1 MNLLHQVALTPEQED
16 LRTSV
21 RRFFATRAA
30 EPHLREVMESE
41 RGFDPDVHHRL
52 ARDLGA
58 HGLAVPERFGGAG
71 AGWREVAV
79 VAEEAGRCL
88 YSGPYLSSAVLAVAA
103 LLASGDEPMCR
114 DHLPGLSGGS
124 TVGALAFAEDDGRWD
139 AGGTGTRAVR
149 AGDGWALT
157 GAKRFVV
164 DGHVADLLLVTAATD
179 EGVGLFAVTGDA
191 SGLTRE
197 VQPALDPTRRLAAV
211 RLESAPARPVAEPGD
226 GARVLAEAVQVG
238 SVVLA
243 AEQLGGAQRLLELS
257 TAYANTRE
265 QFGRPIGAFQGVKHL
280 CADILLGVESAR
292 SLAHHASW
300 ALAEGRADAP
310 LLAAAAKSLCSEVF
324 LSAAATTI
332 QVHGGIGFT
341 WEHPAHLYYR
351 RAKSDEL
358 MFGTPGEHRAQL
370 ADRLAL

>member
-1 MNLLHQVALTPEQED
+1 MNLLEQVALTSEQEQ

-21 RRFFATRAA
+21 RRFFAARSA
-30 EPHLREVMESE
+30 EPQLREAMETE
-41 RGFDPDVHHRL
+41 RGFDPEVHRRL
-52 ARDLGA
+52 AEELGA

-103 LLASGDEPMCR
+103 LLASGDEPMSR
-114 DHLPGLSGGS
+114 DHLPGLGDGS

-139 AGGTGTRAVR
+139 AEGTATRAVR
-149 AGDGWALT
+149 AGEGWALT

-179 EGVGLFAVTGDA
+179 EGVGVFAVAGDA
-191 SGLTRE
+191 AGLTRE
-197 VQPALDPTRRLAAV
+197 VQPTLDPTRRLAAV
-211 RLESAPARPVAEPGD
+211 RLESAPARSVGALGD

-243 AEQLGGAQRLLELS
+243 AEQLGAAQRLLELS
-257 TAYANTRE
+257 TGYANTRR

-300 ALAEGRADAP
+300 SLAEGRADAP
-310 LLAAAAKSLCSEVF
+310 LLASAAKSLCSEVF

-358 MFGTPGEHRAQL
+358 MFGTPGEHRA
-370 ADRLAL
+370 RLAARLGL